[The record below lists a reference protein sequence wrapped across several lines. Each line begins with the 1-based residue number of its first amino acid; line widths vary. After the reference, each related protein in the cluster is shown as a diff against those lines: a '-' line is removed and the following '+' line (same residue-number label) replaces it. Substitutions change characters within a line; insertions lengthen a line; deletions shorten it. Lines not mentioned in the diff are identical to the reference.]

1 MSDSPKTT
9 RVEPLVSIIVPVR
22 DGESCIGDTLESA
35 LGQTYRNIEVVVV
48 DDGSR
53 DRTRAIV
60 DAWVERDSRVRILA
74 QANRGVAEARNRAI
88 AAARGEFIAPLDSD
102 DLWDP
107 TKIER
112 QVRRMIEVGES
123 TGLVYCWWVSIDANG
138 ALLDCSPR
146 WRFEGTD
153 ADILLQ
159 VNYTGNASVPLY
171 RRRYLDQVGGYDVTL
186 RERDAEGCE
195 DLDVALKVAEQSG
208 VAVVPSWLVGYRR
221 RRDNMSTRTD
231 RMWRSYALVLHGVGR
246 RRPGLSPALIR
257 KSQHQF
263 ALYLAGVSFR
273 SGAYRKA
280 IGLGWPALRSTLALQ
295 VLPSV
300 IWLFLKTL
308 LWRRRPRPRIIG
320 PGVRFGDWQ
329 MPPPLIPYDRIY
341 ERRFKQL
348 RTE

>member
-1 MSDSPKTT
+1 
-9 RVEPLVSIIVPVR
+9 
-22 DGESCIGDTLESA
+22 
-35 LGQTYRNIEVVVV
+35 
-48 DDGSR
+48 
-53 DRTRAIV
+53 
-60 DAWVERDSRVRILA
+60 
-74 QANRGVAEARNRAI
+74 
-88 AAARGEFIAPLDSD
+88 
-102 DLWDP
+102 
-107 TKIER
+107 
-112 QVRRMIEVGES
+112 MIEVGEG
-123 TGLVYCWWVSIDANG
+123 TGLVYCWGCRSMPTARSSTVHQDG
-138 ALLDCSPR
+138 A
-146 WRFEGTD
+146 FEGTG

-171 RRRYLDQVGGYDVTL
+171 RRRCLDQVGAYDVTL
-186 RERDAEGCE
+186 RERDGEGCE

-231 RMWRSYALVLHGVGR
+231 RMWRSYALVMQGVRR

-280 IGLGWPALRSTLALQ
+280 IGFGMACVGDRPGASSSAVRHLVVLEDVPMASSSKPEESSALECGSPTGRCL
-295 VLPSV
+295 
-300 IWLFLKTL
+300 
-308 LWRRRPRPRIIG
+308 
-320 PGVRFGDWQ
+320 
-329 MPPPLIPYDRIY
+329 PPLIPYDRIY